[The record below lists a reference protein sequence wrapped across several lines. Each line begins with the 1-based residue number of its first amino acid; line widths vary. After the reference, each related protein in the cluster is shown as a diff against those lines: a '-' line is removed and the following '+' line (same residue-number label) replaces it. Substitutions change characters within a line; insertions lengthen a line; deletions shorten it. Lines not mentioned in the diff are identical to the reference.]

1 MGGTFDPIHLG
12 HLVVAEAARE
22 AHRLDQV
29 VFVPAGRP
37 PHKKETE
44 VSEARHRYV
53 MTLLATMSHP
63 QFTVS
68 RIELDRQGKSFT
80 VDTLSQLIEEA
91 GEGTELSFILG
102 ADSMADVPNWREPE
116 RLLGLCRF
124 LVVSRPGFGMDDVK
138 TSLGP
143 LYEEHKSRLELLDV
157 PAIGVSSSEIRRRV
171 AQGKSIR
178 YLVPDGVLR
187 YIHDHGMYRNE
198 E

>member
-157 PAIGVSSSEIRRRV
+157 PAIGVSSSDIRRRV